1 MRGKHFLTGIGI
13 LCLVSALLLP
23 VRVLAAES
31 DTGQTTFTTTVPK
44 EHTVMLTIGE
54 HGVVK
59 VDGVSYK
66 QSQEIQIDRLKE
78 QTYEI
83 IPDDGYKLEKATY
96 NGEKADGQTK
106 GKTFMFT
113 APAIYEDGITLAVS
127 FQRDGTT
134 PGGGTSGGGTSGTG
148 GGSSTSSGGVKTGDN
163 RNPAGMM
170 ALLVLSGMIFII
182 LNRKKATKKI

>member
-59 VDGVSYK
+59 VDGVSYR
-66 QSQEIQIDRLKE
+66 QSQDIQIDRLKE

-96 NGEKADGQTK
+96 HGEKAEGQTK
-106 GKTFMFT
+106 GNTFTFT

-127 FQRDGTT
+127 FQKDGNA
-134 PGGGTSGGGTSGTG
+134 PVPPGGGGTSGGGTSGTG
-148 GGSSTSSGGVKTGDN
+148 GGAKTGDN
-163 RNPAGMM
+163 MNPAGMM
-170 ALLVLSGMIFII
+170 ALLVLSGMTFII
-182 LNRKKATKKI
+182 LNRKKANKKI